1 MKQSQRVVGGVGW
14 LVGRPMTLTAPRT
27 ESRDGQVK
35 PRLTAAEIETLK
47 KSFAENGYVVLK
59 NVVSREGLAQLAAKM
74 QAEFDSQ
81 KRSGRMFNGGRLVNG
96 HLYATPGEEG
106 RSVYQAL
113 GDYGGFGLIRSF
125 RPKSDRPPHP

>member
-35 PRLTAAEIETLK
+35 PRLTATEIETLK

-59 NVVSREGLAQLAAKM
+59 NVVSREGPAQLAAKM

-81 KRSGRMFNGGRLVNG
+81 KRSGRLFNPRSRASADPQPPAGPCAGGPRAG
-96 HLYATPGEEG
+96 HQFAP
-106 RSVYQAL
+106 
-113 GDYGGFGLIRSF
+113 
-125 RPKSDRPPHP
+125 

>member
-1 MKQSQRVVGGVGW
+1 
-14 LVGRPMTLTAPRT
+14 MTLTAPRT

-81 KRSGRMFNGGRLVNG
+81 KRSGRMVNGGGLG
-96 HLYATPGEEG
+96 CWHHHATAGELWA
-106 RSVYQAL
+106 V
-113 GDYGGFGLIRSF
+113 GFV
-125 RPKSDRPPHP
+125 DRPHTR